1 MMTPKPAAPPVTRD
15 PAIHRLYATLGSDTL
30 LVELPPGPPRFRLAV
45 AGLPTLA
52 ESLKEAYQLG
62 LAEGDVAVALGAA
75 SDGLNALGFAD
86 KVMLDTFIADNPALR
101 GACRVEH
108 SDFTALLL
116 RVDGPVPA
124 SRVDGALMWLS
135 NGSTVTVL
143 TRARRG
149 WHAFPPG
156 KPLAPVPRVRLDA
169 LDWRSL
175 GVFGMTLL
183 RDVLT
188 QQNGGP
194 FRSSVAAQGRLNPG
208 FWTAFLPRVMD
219 VRYHASRRQHQQ
231 RPAGAPRWMDV
242 SPATVAKLTSD
253 AVSTFTTQW
262 LTPYRPT
269 PWETQRLVAR
279 LRQATTV
286 EVPDEQAFFA
296 ACVRAAVERHDGSDV
311 TTKEGLAAIEV
322 LHCQHGLAM
331 PSKMLGERWLKR
343 CMREFF
349 GVPCTN
355 NCLRENCLHKGCLRG
370 YQRMRARVPLGVVDG
385 LDALDASSRDNSTS
399 PGECGSRDKRRQP

>member
-1 MMTPKPAAPPVTRD
+1 MKPSLTVLTAD
-15 PAIHRLYATLGSDTL
+15 IHRLYARFGPDTL
-30 LVELPPGPPRFRLAV
+30 LVEADPRHPRFRLAV

-52 ESLKEAYQLG
+52 ESLADAHQLC
-62 LAEGDVAVALGAA
+62 LAEGDIAVALGKA

-86 KVMLDTFIADNPALR
+86 KVKLDKFIADNPALR

-108 SDFTALLL
+108 SGFTALLL
-116 RVDGPVPA
+116 RVDGAAPA
-124 SRVDGALMWLS
+124 SRGDGAFMWLS
-135 NGSTVTVL
+135 NGSTLTVL
-143 TRARRG
+143 MRARRG
-149 WHAFPPG
+149 WQAFPPG
-156 KPLAPVPRVRLDA
+156 KPLVPVPRVRLDK
-169 LDWRSL
+169 LDWRAL
-175 GVFGMTLL
+175 GVFGQTLL

-194 FRSSVAAQGRLNPG
+194 FRSSVAAQGRLNLG

-219 VRYHASRRQHQQ
+219 VRYHASRRQFQQ
-231 RPAGAPRWMDV
+231 RPAGAPRWVDV
-242 SPATVAKLTSD
+242 SPATVARLTSD

-269 PWETQRLVAR
+269 PCETQRLVAR

-286 EVPDEQAFFA
+286 EVPDGQSFFA

-311 TTKEGLAAIEV
+311 TTKEALATIEV

-331 PSKMLGERWLKR
+331 PSKMLGEQWLKR
-343 CMREFF
+343 CIREFF

-355 NCLRENCLHKGCLRG
+355 NCSRKKKCKRG
-370 YQRMRARVPLGVVDG
+370 YRTVRIRTSVLSVDALDA
-385 LDALDASSRDNSTS
+385 LDALDASPRNESSTTEES
-399 PGECGSRDKRRQP
+399 GSRDQGRQP